1 MKIII
6 TGATG
11 LIGKA
16 LVDQLLTQ
24 NHSIHYLTTQ
34 KNIDKAVNPKGFYW
48 NPSLGEIDET
58 AFEGVEAI
66 IHLAGATI
74 AKPWTPS
81 YRKEILTS
89 RILTAQLLEQTLKK
103 RKQKIAVF
111 IGASAT
117 GIYPS
122 SFTAEYHENVQADGD
137 DFLGTVVQQW
147 EAAADPLKSHATRWV
162 LFRIGLVLSKKGGVL
177 PTMALPIRWGIGG
190 PLGSGNQW
198 QSWIHIED
206 LCALFISALNA
217 HFTGVYNAVAPEAV
231 TQKKLLKTLAQQLH
245 RPLFL
250 PSLPAFVLKMILGT
264 RSSLV
269 LNSQKVVSARLP
281 STGFQFTYPNI
292 QSALRQLYE

>member
-1 MKIII
+1 MKILI

-11 LIGKA
+11 LIGKV

-34 KNIDKAVNPKGFYW
+34 KKIDKSVNPKGFYW
-48 NPSLGEIDET
+48 NPALGEIDKT

-89 RILTAQLLEQTLKK
+89 RILTAQLIEQTLKK

-162 LFRIGLVLSKKGGVL
+162 LFRIGLVLSNKGGVL

-206 LCALFISALNA
+206 LCALFTSALNA
-217 HFTGVYNAVAPEAV
+217 PFTGIYNAVAPEAV

-245 RPLFL
+245 RPLFF
-250 PSLPAFVLKMILGT
+250 PSVPAFVLKMILGA

-269 LNSQKVVSARLP
+269 LNSQKVISARLP